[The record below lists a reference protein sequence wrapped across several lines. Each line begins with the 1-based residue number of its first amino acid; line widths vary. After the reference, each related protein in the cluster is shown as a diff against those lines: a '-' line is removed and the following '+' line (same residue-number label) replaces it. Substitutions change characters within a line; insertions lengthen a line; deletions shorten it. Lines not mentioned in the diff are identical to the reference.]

1 MKTSH
6 KRQRPAD
13 RLGHQDGDQRGNA
26 KHDGQARSMFDGP
39 RDQGDDK
46 IYGLIPVLEA
56 LRAGQRSIDSIT
68 IAEGARHER
77 LRDLLALAKEAN
89 VPIHRVPRISLDRS
103 LKEITHQGIVARTA
117 AARYKDADDLLELVA
132 AKVGTSQPPLVLGLD
147 GIEDPRNFGAILR
160 TAECAG
166 VDGVF
171 IPERRAVGLTDTV
184 AKAAAGAVEY
194 VPIARATNLVR
205 LIEQLKERNI
215 WVVGAASEGTSN
227 YTEWDW
233 TLPSAIFLGS
243 EGAGLHRLVKER
255 CDTLVRIP
263 MLGQLASLNVSVA
276 AGVLLYEALRQRGRS
291 PHAGSTRGVPANAA
305 MKQHP
310 VNRR

>member
-1 MKTSH
+1 MKTAY
-6 KRQRPAD
+6 KRQKPPG
-13 RLGHQDGDQRGNA
+13 RLANQEGAQR
-26 KHDGQARSMFDGP
+26 HDGRPDHLATPIFGGGEDKG
-39 RDQGDDK
+39 GDK

-56 LRAGQRSIDSIT
+56 LRAGQRAIDSIT
-68 IAEGARHER
+68 VAEGARHQR
-77 LRDLLALAKEAN
+77 LRDLLALAKQAN
-89 VPIHRVPRISLDRS
+89 VPVHRVPRISLDRS
-103 LKEITHQGIVARTA
+103 LKEITHQGVVARTA
-117 AARYKDADDLLELVA
+117 AARYKDANELLELVA
-132 AKVGTSQPPLVLGLD
+132 ARVGTAHPPLVLGLD

-166 VDGVF
+166 VHGVF

-215 WVVGAASEGTSN
+215 WVVGAAAEGTSD
-227 YTEWDW
+227 YTDWDW

-243 EGAGLHRLVKER
+243 EGAGLHRLVRER

-263 MLGQLASLNVSVA
+263 VLGRLESLNVSVA
-276 AGVLLYEALRQRGRS
+276 AGVLLYEALRQR
-291 PHAGSTRGVPANAA
+291 TKAA
-305 MKQHP
+305 TK
-310 VNRR
+310 